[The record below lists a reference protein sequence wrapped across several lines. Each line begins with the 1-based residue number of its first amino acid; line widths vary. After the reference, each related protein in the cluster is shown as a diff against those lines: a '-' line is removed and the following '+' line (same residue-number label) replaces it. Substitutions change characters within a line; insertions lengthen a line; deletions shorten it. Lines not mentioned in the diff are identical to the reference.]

1 MNNII
6 SIDEKRIRKLYGEK
20 MWHLC
25 RSLFATILDTK
36 GLLSNLLE
44 NNFFSSRFLYEDIVN
59 NHLEEEFKDFI
70 YSFIDVEKKEVIVNK
85 TAQQLMDEAGYILY
99 ECKTEDDIQ
108 SFRRY
113 YEENETLCT
122 IENGGRLNRCH
133 VFFAVKKNVAS
144 IKRQNFTHPKRE
156 DEYGTSVI
164 SIQFTRGNTNT
175 LSIKNRY
182 NHTVNNPDAT
192 FHNNLEDIIPG
203 LTHAFERDYNLNIN
217 QNNNRF
223 NITDYNYV
231 KANDGKYYKYKY
243 EVDNTYFGPDN
254 IVISNFEPQTRFFEK
269 EKYLVFDYFILD
281 LVNKK
286 NVKIAQHDDSFC
298 DLLTNIKKIDIR
310 NDGDIKNVII
320 TSNNGEE
327 QVIRLDKYNRII
339 SYENDY
345 VKRIGDRFLDFND
358 SMLEVKIPNVIEI
371 GDYFLWKN
379 GVLKQIVAPNVKKIG
394 VNFLYCNERLIEADF
409 SNVIEIGECFM
420 IYNNVLKKLNLQNVE
435 FIGQNFLCNNKV
447 LNEFIISDNVNIE
460 YGFLRSHNNIF
471 GFINRGKVR

>member
-1 MNNII
+1 MNNNI

-25 RSLFATILDTK
+25 RGLFATILDTK

-44 NNFFSSRFLYEDIVN
+44 NNFFPSRFLYEDIIN

-85 TAQQLMDEAGYILY
+85 TAQQLMDEAGYTLY

-108 SFRRY
+108 SFRKY

-144 IKRQNFTHPKRE
+144 IKRQDFTHPKRE

-164 SIQFTRGNTNT
+164 SIQFTRGKTNT

-217 QNNNRF
+217 QNSNRF

-231 KANDGKYYKYKY
+231 KANDGKYYKYNY

-254 IVISNFEPQTRFFEK
+254 IVISNFEPQTRFLEK

-281 LVNKK
+281 LVNK
-286 NVKIAQHDDSFC
+286 NIVNLVQHRDSFST
-298 DLLTNIKKIDIR
+298 LLTDIKKIDIR
-310 NDGDIKNVII
+310 NKENIKEVII
-320 TSNNGEE
+320 TSNKGED
-327 QVIRLDKYNRII
+327 QIIKLDKYNRII
-339 SYENDY
+339 SYENNY
-345 VKRIGDRFLDFND
+345 AKRIGDRFLDFND

-409 SNVIEIGECFM
+409 
-420 IYNNVLKKLNLQNVE
+420 L
-435 FIGQNFLCNNKV
+435 
-447 LNEFIISDNVNIE
+447 
-460 YGFLRSHNNIF
+460 
-471 GFINRGKVR
+471 

>member
-1 MNNII
+1 MNNNL

-36 GLLSNLLE
+36 GLLSSLLE
-44 NNFFSSRFLYEDIVN
+44 KSFYPSRFLYEDIVN

-70 YSFIDVEKKEVIVNK
+70 YSFVDVENNEIVVNK

-99 ECKTEDDIQ
+99 ECKSEGDIQ
-108 SFRRY
+108 SFRKY
-113 YEENETLCT
+113 YEKNETLCT

-133 VFFAVKKNVAS
+133 VFFAVKKNVDT
-144 IKRQNFTHPKRE
+144 IKRQDFTHPKRE

-164 SIQFTRGNTNT
+164 SIQFTRGKTNT

-217 QNNNRF
+217 QNYHHF
-223 NITDYNYV
+223 DFTDYYYV
-231 KANDGKYYKYKY
+231 KANDGKYYRYNY

-254 IVISNFEPQTRFFEK
+254 IVISNFELQTRFIEK
-269 EKYLVFDYFILD
+269 ENYLVFDYFILD

-286 NVKIAQHDDSFC
+286 ILKIAEYNDSFC
-298 DLLTNIKKIDIR
+298 DLLIDIKKIDIR
-310 NDGDIKNVII
+310 KSGDIKEVII
-320 TSNNGEE
+320 TSNKGEK
-327 QVIRLDKYNRII
+327 QIIRLDKYNRII

-345 VKRIGDRFLDFND
+345 VKRIGDNFMYRN
-358 SMLEVKIPNVIEI
+358 K
-371 GDYFLWKN
+371 
-379 GVLKQIVAPNVKKIG
+379 VLKQIIAPNVKKIG
-394 VNFLYCNERLIEADF
+394 DWFLYGNNCLTEASF
-409 SNVIEIGECFM
+409 SNVIEIGDCF
-420 IYNNVLKKLNLQNVE
+420 IACNESLRKLNIQNVKN
-435 FIGQNFLCNNKV
+435 IGEHFLSYNEV
-447 LNEFIISDNVNIE
+447 LNELIISDNVH
-460 YGFLRSHNNIF
+460 YGNYFLLYHKNVS
-471 GFINRGKVR
+471 GLLNRGKVK

>member
-1 MNNII
+1 MNNNI

-36 GLLSNLLE
+36 GLLSSLLE
-44 NNFFSSRFLYEDIVN
+44 KSFYPSRFLYEDIVN

-70 YSFIDVEKKEVIVNK
+70 YSFVDVEKNEIVVNK

-99 ECKTEDDIQ
+99 ECKSEGDIQ
-108 SFRRY
+108 SFRKY
-113 YEENETLCT
+113 YEKNETLCT

-133 VFFAVKKNVAS
+133 VFFAVKKNVDT
-144 IKRQNFTHPKRE
+144 IKRQDFTHPKRE

-164 SIQFTRGNTNT
+164 SIQFTRGKTNT

-203 LTHAFERDYNLNIN
+203 LTHAFERDYNININ

-231 KANDGKYYKYKY
+231 KANDGKYYKYNY

-254 IVISNFEPQTRFFEK
+254 IVISNFELQTSFLQK

-286 NVKIAQHDDSFC
+286 IVKIAQHNDSFC

-327 QVIRLDKYNRII
+327 QAIRLDKYNRII

-345 VKRIGDRFLDFND
+345 VKRIGDRFLYFNY
-358 SMLEVKIPNVIEI
+358 SMLEIKIPNVIKI
-371 GDYFLWKN
+371 GDDFLYQN
-379 GVLKQIVAPNVKKIG
+379 ECLEQIVASNVKKIG
-394 VNFLYCNERLIEADF
+394 FSFLYSNKCLTEANF
-409 SNVIEIGECFM
+409 SNVIEIGGCFM
-420 IYNNVLKKLNLQNVE
+420 YYNNVLKQLNIQNARN
-435 FIGQNFLCNNKV
+435 IGSVFLFKNRV
-447 LNEFIISDNVNIE
+447 LNELIISDDFNCE
-460 YGFLRSHNNIF
+460 HGFLYSYNNVSDLL
-471 GFINRGKVR
+471 NRGKVK

>member
-1 MNNII
+1 MNNNI

-36 GLLSNLLE
+36 GLLYSLLE
-44 NNFFSSRFLYEDIVN
+44 KNFYPSRFLYEDIVN

-70 YSFIDVEKKEVIVNK
+70 YSFVDVEKKEVIINK

-108 SFRRY
+108 SFRKY
-113 YEENETLCT
+113 YEENEILCT

-144 IKRQNFTHPKRE
+144 IKRQDFTHPKRE

-164 SIQFTRGNTNT
+164 SIQFTRGKTNT

-217 QNNNRF
+217 QNSNRF

-231 KANDGKYYKYKY
+231 KANDGKYYKYNY
-243 EVDNTYFGPDN
+243 EIDNTYFGPDN
-254 IVISNFEPQTRFFEK
+254 IVISNFELQTRFLQK

-286 NVKIAQHDDSFC
+286 IVKIAQHNDSFC

-320 TSNNGEE
+320 TSNKGED
-327 QVIRLDKYNRII
+327 QIIKLDKYNRII

-345 VKRIGDRFLDFND
+345 VKRIGDLFLQYNI
-358 SMLEVKIPNVIEI
+358 SMLRIKIPNVIEI
-371 GDYFLWKN
+371 GDNFLYQN
-379 GVLKQIVAPNVKKIG
+379 EVLKQIFASNVKDIG
-394 VNFLYCNERLIEADF
+394 DWFLYSNECLTEADF
-409 SNVIEIGECFM
+409 SNVTRIGGNFM
-420 IYNNVLKKLNLQNVE
+420 ICNNRLRKLNIQNVRSIGYE
-435 FIGQNFLCNNKV
+435 FLENNKV
-447 LNEFIISDNVNIE
+447 LNELIISNDVICGPSFLSSHKNVFE
-460 YGFLRSHNNIF
+460 LL
-471 GFINRGKVR
+471 NRGKVK

>member
-1 MNNII
+1 MNNNL

-36 GLLSNLLE
+36 GLLYSLLE
-44 NNFFSSRFLYEDIVN
+44 KNFYPSRFLYEDIVN

-70 YSFIDVEKKEVIVNK
+70 YSFVDVEKKEVIVNK
-85 TAQQLMDEAGYILY
+85 TAQQLMNEAGYILY
-99 ECKTEDDIQ
+99 ECKSEDDIQ
-108 SFRRY
+108 SFRKY
-113 YEENETLCT
+113 YEKNETLCT
-122 IENGGRLNRCH
+122 IENGGRLNWCH
-133 VFFAVKKNVAS
+133 VFFAVKKNVDT
-144 IKRQNFTHPKRE
+144 IKRQDFTHPKRE

-164 SIQFTRGNTNT
+164 SIQFTRGKTNT

-217 QNNNRF
+217 QNYHHF
-223 NITDYNYV
+223 DFTDYYYV
-231 KANDGKYYKYKY
+231 KANDGKYYRYNY

-254 IVISNFEPQTRFFEK
+254 IVISNFELQTRFIEK
-269 EKYLVFDYFILD
+269 ENYLVFDYFILD

-286 NVKIAQHDDSFC
+286 ILKIAKYYDSFC
-298 DLLTNIKKIDIR
+298 DLLIDIEKIDIR
-310 NDGDIKNVII
+310 KSGDIKEVII
-320 TSNNGEE
+320 TSNKGED
-327 QVIRLDKYNRII
+327 QIIRLDKYNRII

-345 VKRIGDRFLDFND
+345 VKRIGDHFLHMNN
-358 SMLEVKIPNVIEI
+358 SMLEIKMPNAIEI
-371 GDYFLWKN
+371 GGYFLYQN
-379 GVLKQIVAPNVKKIG
+379 ECLEQIVASNVKKIG
-394 VNFLYCNERLIEADF
+394 FGFLYSNKCLTEANF
-409 SNVIEIGECFM
+409 SNVIEINGCFLNF
-420 IYNNVLKKLNLQNVE
+420 NNALRKLNLQNVE

-460 YGFLRSHNNIF
+460 YGFLRSHNNVF
-471 GFINRGKVR
+471 ELINRGKVR

>member
-36 GLLSNLLE
+36 GLLSSLLE
-44 NNFFSSRFLYEDIVN
+44 KNFYPSRFLYEDIVN

-70 YSFIDVEKKEVIVNK
+70 YSFVDVEKKEVIVNK

-108 SFRRY
+108 LFRKY

-122 IENGGRLNRCH
+122 ITNRGRLNRCH
-133 VFFAVKKNVAS
+133 VFFAVKKNVDS
-144 IKRQNFTHPKRE
+144 IKRQDFTYPKRE

-164 SIQFTRGNTNT
+164 SIQFTRGKTNT

-217 QNNNRF
+217 QNSNRF

-231 KANDGKYYKYKY
+231 KANDGKYYKYNY

-447 LNEFIISDNVNIE
+447 INEFIISDNVNIE
-460 YGFLRSHNNIF
+460 YGFLRSHNNVF
-471 GFINRGKVR
+471 ELINRGKVR